1 MSLKRKHNETANREP
16 CARCW
21 SMTATLRG
29 LKMLISDVGFE
40 HYDKKQLRKSARLAC
55 PVCAILNYE
64 SYDLQMPSGFNGP
77 LRVAAIA
84 THEHVGGVVHADP
97 DHPFRS
103 KKLIGLYIKNS
114 NSEFESIVVLERKGL
129 KAYTSYGK

>member
-29 LKMLISDVGFE
+29 LKMLTSDVGFE
-40 HYDKKQLRKSARLAC
+40 HYDKKQLRKSARLDC
-55 PVCAILNYE
+55 PVCAIL
-64 SYDLQMPSGFNGP
+64 SYDLQMPSEINGP

-84 THEHVGGVVHADP
+84 THEHVDGVVHADS

-103 KKLIGLYIKNS
+103 KKLAGLYIKNS
-114 NSEFESIVVLERKGL
+114 NSHRIYKYVTEWKGI